1 MAVLAIRQINCVF
14 MALPGESKISR
25 KQLQTARSDPM
36 EGLLFLYT
44 TEQLVINC

>member
-1 MAVLAIRQINCVF
+1 MAVLTIRQINCVF

-25 KQLQTARSDPM
+25 KQLQTAQADPVQ
-36 EGLLFLYT
+36 GLLFLYT